1 MSGMMPAMWTT
12 EQVADHLGLT
22 VEAVYQSRREQRYPG
37 NLGVRRGRRLM
48 FDPDHIANPP
58 TQETTT
64 DPLVAALWEIKGVRK
79 VVNKIDREVQALR
92 AHLAQDANLTMEEEE

>member
-1 MSGMMPAMWTT
+1 MMPAMWTT
-12 EQVADHLGLT
+12 QQVADHLGLT
-22 VEAVYQSRREQRYPG
+22 VEEVYRSRREQRFPG

-58 TQETTT
+58 TQESTT
-64 DPLVAALWEIKGVRK
+64 DPAVAALWEIQGVRK

-92 AHLAQDANLTMEEEE
+92 AHLAQDANLTLEEE

>member
-1 MSGMMPAMWTT
+1 MMPAMWTT
-12 EQVADHLGLT
+12 QQVADHLGLT
-22 VEAVYQSRREQRYPG
+22 VEEVYRSRREQRFPG

-48 FDPDHIANPP
+48 FDPDHITNPP
-58 TQETTT
+58 TQESTT

-92 AHLAQDANLTMEEEE
+92 AHLAQDANLTSEEE

>member
-1 MSGMMPAMWTT
+1 MWTT
-12 EQVADHLGLT
+12 QQVADHLGLT
-22 VEAVYQSRREQRYPG
+22 VEEVYRSRREQRFPG

-58 TQETTT
+58 TQESTT
-64 DPLVAALWEIKGVRK
+64 DPAVAALWEIQGVRK

-92 AHLAQDANLTMEEEE
+92 AHLAQDANLTLEEE

>member
-1 MSGMMPAMWTT
+1 MPAMWTT
-12 EQVADHLGLT
+12 QQVADHLGLT
-22 VEAVYQSRREQRYPG
+22 VEEVYRSRREQRFPG

-58 TQETTT
+58 TQESTT
-64 DPLVAALWEIKGVRK
+64 DPAVAALWEIQGVRK

-92 AHLAQDANLTMEEEE
+92 AHLAQDANLTLEEE